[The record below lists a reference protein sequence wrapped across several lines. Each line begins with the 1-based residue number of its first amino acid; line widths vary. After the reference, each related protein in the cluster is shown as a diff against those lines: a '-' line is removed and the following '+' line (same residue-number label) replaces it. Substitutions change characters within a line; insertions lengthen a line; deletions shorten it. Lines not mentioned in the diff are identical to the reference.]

1 MSGDGED
8 SNRRALLNGT
18 PVCEDFQI
26 AGHLTPDQIS
36 RLRDEFASLSD
47 TATVDRELVN
57 VWLPD
62 DGALTPGD
70 TITLFVG
77 LQKLGV
83 ATESEPGRTYAEYAF
98 EIDGPA
104 AAAALDQQLVA
115 SVSHESLQPK
125 ETSSSVEL
133 VGTLPE
139 IVSELPSDVVDV
151 LSFDLE
157 VRDVLLEASESV
169 RLANPY
175 FDPGEE
181 VIEDIASLPSRG
193 VRTEILTRETDE
205 PSEKLR
211 NALNNMYQT
220 VNPESR
226 RNLDVRNLYARDEDR
241 RQLYAT
247 HAKVLVV
254 DDKLCY
260 LGSAN
265 LTRHSLANNFE
276 LGVLLRGPT
285 VRKVSA
291 VFDAVFAASTRVE
304 LPL

>member
-1 MSGDGED
+1 MSRDEE
-8 SNRRALLNGT
+8 SSTQWTLLDGT
-18 PVCEDFQI
+18 PVGQDFRI
-26 AGHLTPDQIS
+26 ARHLTADQIS
-36 RLRDEFASLSD
+36 RLRDEFVSYSS
-47 TATVDRELVN
+47 TITVDRELVN
-57 VWLPD
+57 EWLPD
-62 DGALTPGD
+62 DVVLNAGD
-70 TITLFVG
+70 AVTLFVG

-83 ATESEPGRTYAEYAF
+83 ATESKPGRTYAEYAF

-115 SVSHESLQPK
+115 TVSHESVRSREQP
-125 ETSSSVEL
+125 SSVEL
-133 VGTLPE
+133 IGTLPE
-139 IVSELPSDVVDV
+139 VVGELPNDVIDV

-157 VRDVLLEASESV
+157 VRDILLEASESI

-181 VIEDIASLPSRG
+181 VLEDIASLPSRG

-205 PSEKLR
+205 PSANLR
-211 NALNNMYQT
+211 EALNGVYQAT
-220 VNPESR
+220 NPDSR
-226 RNLDVRNLYARDEDR
+226 RNLDVRNLYARGDDR

-254 DDKLCY
+254 DDEVCY

-276 LGVLLRGPT
+276 LGVLLRGPA
-285 VRKVSA
+285 VQDVSA

>member
-1 MSGDGED
+1 MRGEEES
-8 SNRRALLNGT
+8 SNRWALFDGT
-18 PVCEDFQI
+18 PVREDFRI
-26 AGHLTPDQIS
+26 ARHLTADQIS
-36 RLRDEFASLSD
+36 RIRDEFASFSS
-47 TATVDRELVN
+47 TVTVDRDVVN
-57 VWLPD
+57 DWMPENR
-62 DGALTPGD
+62 ALTARD

-83 ATESEPGRTYAEYAF
+83 AFESESGRTYADYAF
-98 EIDGPA
+98 EVDGPA

-115 SVSHESLQPK
+115 SVGHELLQSK
-125 ETSSSVEL
+125 KKSSSVEL
-133 VGTLPE
+133 IGTLPE
-139 IVSELPSDVVDV
+139 GVGELPSDVVDM

-157 VRDVLLEASESV
+157 VRDILLEASESI

-181 VIEDIASLPSRG
+181 VLGDVASLPSRG

-205 PSEKLR
+205 PSANLR
-211 NALNNMYQT
+211 DALNKMYHSI
-220 VNPESR
+220 NPESR

-254 DDKLCY
+254 DDEVCY
-260 LGSAN
+260 VGSAN
-265 LTRHSLANNFE
+265 LTRHSLTNNFE
-276 LGVLLRGPT
+276 LGVLLRGP
-285 VRKVSA
+285 VVQDVSV
-291 VFDAVFAASTRVE
+291 VFDAVFAVSTQVE

>member
-1 MSGDGED
+1 MSGDEENSD
-8 SNRRALLNGT
+8 QWALLNET
-18 PVCEDFQI
+18 PVCEDFRI
-26 AGHLTPDQIS
+26 ARHLTAEQIS
-36 RLRDEFASLSD
+36 RVRDKLASLSD
-47 TATVDRELVN
+47 TATVDRELIN
-57 VWLPD
+57 EWLPD
-62 DGALTPGD
+62 DGTLTAGD
-70 TITLFVG
+70 AITLFVG

-83 ATESEPGRTYAEYAF
+83 ATEAEPGRTYAEYTF
-98 EIDGPA
+98 EIDGTA

-115 SVSHESLQPK
+115 SVSQVTMQP
-125 ETSSSVEL
+125 EEESSSVEL

-139 IVSELPSDVVDV
+139 IVAELPSDAVEV

-181 VIEDIASLPSRG
+181 VVEDIASLPSRG

-205 PSEKLR
+205 PSANLR
-211 NALNNMYQT
+211 DALNNMYQT
-220 VNPESR
+220 VDPESR

-254 DDKLCY
+254 DDEVCY

-276 LGVLLRGPT
+276 LGVLLRGPA
-285 VRKVSA
+285 VQDVSA